1 MASQGTAVFNGVF
14 DPKVLEESHNCFYAL
29 VVECASIAQK
39 YAQKTYR
46 NVEIYASPKIIH
58 ETFMS
63 AYIDIARYKQFHLED
78 PKVEKS
84 DAVKRAAYF
93 TKWIVRFRPLLIID
107 REQVGDS
114 SPDYDPLI
122 FLNEDLAL
130 QWGLLCIAQDNQL
143 TDLFLRKKVHAD
155 FLYYLHFREISADG
169 WLSTYQLLDDI
180 ANARN
185 DNPLIEFPLD

>member
-1 MASQGTAVFNGVF
+1 MALHDATMFNGVF
-14 DPKVLEESHNCFYAL
+14 DPKALEESHNCFYAL
-29 VVECASIAQK
+29 VVECASVAQK
-39 YAQKTYR
+39 YAQKNQR
-46 NVEIYASPKIIH
+46 NVEIYPSPKIIH

-63 AYIDIARYKQFHLED
+63 AYIDIARYKQFHLDD

-93 TKWIVRFRPLLIID
+93 TKWIVRLRPLLIID
-107 REQVGDS
+107 REQTEDP
-114 SPDYDPLI
+114 SPVDDPLV

-130 QWGLLCIAQDNQL
+130 QWGLLCIAQDNRL

-169 WLSTYQLLDDI
+169 WLSTFQLVDDV
-180 ANARN
+180 ADARN
-185 DNPLIEFPLD
+185 DNPLIEFPSD